1 MKESNNKQ
9 LKNVNSILI
18 KIKNLKKKN
27 LRFKK
32 KSSLRY
38 FNLKHFQLVIN
49 F

>member
-32 KSSLRY
+32 KVL
-38 FNLKHFQLVIN
+38 
-49 F
+49 